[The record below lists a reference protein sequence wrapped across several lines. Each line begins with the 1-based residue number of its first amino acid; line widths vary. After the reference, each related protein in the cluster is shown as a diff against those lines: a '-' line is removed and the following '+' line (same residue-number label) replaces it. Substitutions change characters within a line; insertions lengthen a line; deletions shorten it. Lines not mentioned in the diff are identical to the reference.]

1 MKRLPQETD
10 RDKAVAAMGV
20 SRETLSRLD
29 ALAAALGRWQ
39 RIKNLVA
46 PATVEQV
53 WSRHILDSWQLLKHA
68 PTQGPWLDLGSGGGF
83 PGLVVAIGRTE
94 TGDGQTIL
102 VESNGRKCAFLRQ
115 MIHDLGLNAE
125 VIEDRIEA
133 ALSGWSRPV
142 RTVSARALAP
152 LDTLLGWT
160 HTLLRNGAVGI
171 FPKGQDV
178 ERELAV
184 ASTSWRFDA
193 KVHPSISDRSGR
205 VLVVTMAPDQEVS

>member
-1 MKRLPQETD
+1 MD
-10 RDKAVAAMGV
+10 V

-29 ALAAALGRWQ
+29 ALAGALTRWQ
-39 RIKNLVA
+39 RVKNLVA
-46 PATVEQV
+46 SATVEQV
-53 WSRHILDSWQLLKHA
+53 WTRHILDSWQLLRHA
-68 PTQGPWLDLGSGGGF
+68 PTDGSWLDLGSGGGF

-94 TGDGQTIL
+94 SAGGPTIL

-115 MIHDLGLNAE
+115 MIHDLSLNAE
-125 VIEDRIEA
+125 VIEGRIESVLPA
-133 ALSGWSRPV
+133 WNRPV

-152 LDTLLGWT
+152 LDTLLSWT

-205 VLVVTMAPDQEVS
+205 VLVVTMTPDKEVS